1 MAFGV
6 GHEKGVHTLDEELD
20 LSSLA
25 RASNSSRPLSLIS
38 KL

>member
-25 RASNSSRPLSLIS
+25 PGLKQLASFILDI
-38 KL
+38 